1 MARPLAVSPHNDS
14 LTLFGQNSRLNST
27 ALHER
32 RIEHAHAKNG
42 DAAIGGARL
51 RRFIHR
57 PSACAAL
64 ADQPAGPAAADYA
77 PDEIVSNGH
86 KFFGSISRGLAEVV
100 ETATNRWGKP
110 NGYILGQEAS
120 GAFIG
125 GLRYGEGV
133 MHTRNAGDL
142 RVFWQGPSLG
152 LDAGADGDRTMMLVY
167 NLPATNAI
175 FRRFGGVDGSAY
187 LVGGFGMTALD
198 QRRRLCRPD
207 PLRRRRAPRLQCQLS
222 EIHADIDLE
231 PLLRR
236 RGRSA
241 RLSGIRRRDPPPRWA
256 RGCGPQTP
264 LRGGVSGAPARAQ
277 VAASSLA
284 ISSR

>member
-1 MARPLAVSPHNDS
+1 MLTRRAAVQQ
-14 LTLFGQNSRLNST
+14 L
-27 ALHER
+27 
-32 RIEHAHAKNG
+32 
-42 DAAIGGARL
+42 
-51 RRFIHR
+51 
-57 PSACAAL
+57 AAL
-64 ADQPAGPAAADYA
+64 ASGVSFIGLRSVAAQADQRPDRPAEYA

-86 KFFGSISRGLAEVV
+86 KFFGSISRGLAQAV

-110 NGYILGQEAS
+110 NGYILGQEAT

-187 LVGGFGMTALD
+187 LVGGFGMTALVND
-198 QRRRLCRPD
+198 EVYVVP
-207 PLRRRRAPRLQCQLS
+207 
-222 EIHADIDLE
+222 I
-231 PLLRR
+231 
-236 RGRSA
+236 RSGVGA
-241 RLSGIRRRDPPPRWA
+241 RLGFNVSYLKF
-256 RGCGPQTP
+256 TP
-264 LRGGVSGAPARAQ
+264 
-277 VAASSLA
+277 ASTWNPF
-284 ISSR
+284 